1 MNALFT
7 PLDMTDHETTFTG
20 FNEVGDE
27 IPMQNKE
34 FLYRYAKEP
43 HPQLDALASIETIEN
58 MPHYGTGA
66 T

>member
-1 MNALFT
+1 
-7 PLDMTDHETTFTG
+7 MTDHETTFTG